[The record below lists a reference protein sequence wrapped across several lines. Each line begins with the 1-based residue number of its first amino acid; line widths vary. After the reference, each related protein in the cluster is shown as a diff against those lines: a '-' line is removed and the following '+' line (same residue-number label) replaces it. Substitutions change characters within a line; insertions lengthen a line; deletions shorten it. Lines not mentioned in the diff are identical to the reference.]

1 MYLKIFYLF
10 YFFIFNLNLKA
21 NGIIEIIREN
31 PNLSIFYS
39 YINNTEL
46 EATLE
51 QKFPWNW
58 TIFVPNNEAFDTLP
72 KKAYDQILS
81 DTSLRNMLILDHILI
96 GQKTSDNLN
105 SKITEEITV
114 SSKSIQ
120 LYKRESL
127 YVKDMVVVNENT
139 SADNGVVHEINCVM
153 FVQPSQEDDR
163 LTKLQKDKFPITSC
177 CLQTE
182 NEIDSWLGSVEAYLE
197 SSILKIEL
205 ITILI
210 KSQLRI
216 I

>member
-1 MYLKIFYLF
+1 MNIFFSLVF
-10 YFFIFNLNLKA
+10 SLLCFFIFHFDLKA
-21 NGIIEIIREN
+21 KGIVTTIREN

-39 YINNTEL
+39 YINNTDL
-46 EATLE
+46 EATLQ

-58 TIFVPNNEAFDTLP
+58 TIFVPNNKAFDALP

-81 DTSLRNMLILDHILI
+81 DNSLRKMLILDHILI

-105 SKITEEITV
+105 SKITEEVTV

-163 LTKLQKDKFPITSC
+163 LTKLQKEKFPITSC

-182 NEIDSWLGSVEAYLE
+182 NEIDSWLGSVASYLE
-197 SSILKIEL
+197 STILKN
-205 ITILI
+205 
-210 KSQLRI
+210 
-216 I
+216 

>member
-1 MYLKIFYLF
+1 
-10 YFFIFNLNLKA
+10 LNLKA

-31 PNLSIFYS
+31 PNLSTFYS

-58 TIFVPNNEAFDTLP
+58 TIFVPNNKAFDALP

-81 DTSLRNMLILDHILI
+81 DNSLRKMLILDHILI

-105 SKITEEITV
+105 SKITEEVTV

-163 LTKLQKDKFPITSC
+163 LTKLQKEKFPITSC

-182 NEIDSWLGSVEAYLE
+182 NEIDSWLGSVDSYLE
-197 SSILKIEL
+197 STILKN
-205 ITILI
+205 
-210 KSQLRI
+210 
-216 I
+216 

>member
-1 MYLKIFYLF
+1 LYLKIFSLF
-10 YFFIFNLNLKA
+10 CFFIIHFNLKA
-21 NGIIEIIREN
+21 KGIVEIIREN

-46 EATLE
+46 EATLQ

-58 TIFVPNNEAFDTLP
+58 TIFVPNNKAFDTLP
-72 KKAYDQILS
+72 KKVYDKILS
-81 DTSLRNMLILDHILI
+81 DTSLRKMLVLDHILI
-96 GQKTSDNLN
+96 GQKSSDDLS

-114 SSKSIQ
+114 TNKSIQ

-163 LTKLQKDKFPITSC
+163 LTKLQKNKFPVTSC
-177 CLQTE
+177 CMKTD
-182 NEIDSWLGSVEAYLE
+182 NEIDLWL
-197 SSILKIEL
+197 
-205 ITILI
+205 
-210 KSQLRI
+210 KSANTKF
-216 I
+216 

>member
-1 MYLKIFYLF
+1 MYLKILSFFCFLF
-10 YFFIFNLNLKA
+10 FNFDLKA
-21 NGIIEIIREN
+21 KGLIETIREN

-58 TIFVPNNEAFDTLP
+58 TIFVPNNSAFDALP
-72 KKAYDQILS
+72 KKAHDQILS
-81 DTSLRNMLILDHILI
+81 NTSLRKMLILDHILI
-96 GQKTSDNLN
+96 GEKSSSDLN
-105 SKITEEITV
+105 SNITEEITV

-127 YVKDMVVVNENT
+127 YVKDMVVMNENT

-153 FVQPSQEDDR
+153 FVQPSIEDDR

-177 CLQTE
+177 CLETDI
-182 NEIDSWLGSVEAYLE
+182 EIDTWLE
-197 SSILKIEL
+197 SVDSYKKSIKG
-205 ITILI
+205 
-210 KSQLRI
+210 
-216 I
+216 

>member
-1 MYLKIFYLF
+1 MYYKIFFLF
-10 YFFIFNLNLKA
+10 CFLIFHFDLKA
-21 NGIIEIIREN
+21 KGIVATIRDN

-51 QKFPWNW
+51 QKFPWKW
-58 TIFVPNNEAFDTLP
+58 TIFVPNNKAFDALP
-72 KKAYDQILS
+72 KKVYDEILS
-81 DTSLRNMLILDHILI
+81 DKSLRQMLIQDHMLI
-96 GQKTSDNLN
+96 GQKTSRDVS

-153 FVQPSQEDDR
+153 FVQPSQEDNR

-177 CLQTE
+177 CMQTE
-182 NEIDSWLGSVEAYLE
+182 NEIELWLSSVNSYKR
-197 SSILKIEL
+197 SI
-205 ITILI
+205 
-210 KSQLRI
+210 R
-216 I
+216 